1 MADIS
6 RLGNEYVVDGVE
18 DRGLGYGLNMHD
30 QHYVEVT
37 KHFSIL
43 ARN

>member
-6 RLGNEYVVDGVE
+6 RLSNEYVVDGLE
-18 DRGLGYGLNMHD
+18 YRGLGYGLNEHD
-30 QHYVEVT
+30 QHYVEIT

>member
-1 MADIS
+1 MVDIS
-6 RLGNEYVVDGVE
+6 RLINEYVVDGVE
-18 DRGLGYGLNMHD
+18 YREMGYGRNMHD
-30 QHYVEVT
+30 QNYVEVT